1 MHRFYGLVLFVAGGG
16 FLLVGAYLLYTG
28 SVGGLM
34 DWQKMLL
41 PAGGCLFGYLLTIA
55 GYRMSAGDRF

>member
-16 FLLVGAYLLYTG
+16 FLLVGAHLLYTG
-28 SVGGLM
+28 SVEGLI

-41 PAGGCLFGYLLTIA
+41 PAGGCVFGYLLTIA

>member
-1 MHRFYGLVLFVAGGG
+1 MHRFYGLVLFVVGGG

-28 SVGGLM
+28 YVGDLV
-34 DWQKMLL
+34 DWQKALF

-55 GYRMSAGDRF
+55 GYRMSAGDRL

>member
-16 FLLVGAYLLYTG
+16 FLLVGACLLYY
-28 SVGGLM
+28 VGGLV
-34 DWQKMLL
+34 DWQKMLF

-55 GYRMSAGDRF
+55 GYRMSSEERF